1 VSIRGLA
8 RVVVF
13 GRVGEP
19 VPEGVADRVVEVP
32 RIDISSTAVRQ
43 RVRLGRS
50 IRFWVPDPVAEY
62 ITAHGLYRE
71 A

>member
-1 VSIRGLA
+1 
-8 RVVVF
+8 
-13 GRVGEP
+13 